1 MTTLN
6 QKSSKMNGSLT
17 TEPDSFS
24 DEAWSLLLIAEQS
37 ARRWRHKNLDVEHLI
52 EVLFRNKKYQKYT
65 NSLPINHKELNGGT
79 PPKIFTETVPLERH
93 DVASVLL
100 QVILIGSGS
109 INSNSKV

>member
-1 MTTLN
+1 MFSTKFSRQMTTLN

-52 EVLFRNKKYQKYT
+52 EVLFRNKKYQKV
-65 NSLPINHKELNGGT
+65 
-79 PPKIFTETVPLERH
+79 KIDQAFWFCGNFLF
-93 DVASVLL
+93 
-100 QVILIGSGS
+100 
-109 INSNSKV
+109 

>member
-65 NSLPINHKELNGGT
+65 NSLPINHKELN
-79 PPKIFTETVPLERH
+79 L
-93 DVASVLL
+93 S
-100 QVILIGSGS
+100 LIH
-109 INSNSKV
+109 I